1 MNSLLQRLKSSEFI
15 VVVLFLQPITF
26 LTTFFDVPIARQFF
40 GFIYLTFIPGYILI
54 KLLKL
59 KNLDRLEIVLYS
71 VGLSIAFLMII
82 GFIINEISPL
92 FGVSQ
97 PLSLSIS
104 LPILSVLIIT
114 MSFFV
119 YLKNDEKR
127 ILNSELNISIPY
139 VLLFLLLPILS
150 IIGVVSVNFSGDNL
164 LLLLM
169 FLTISM
175 LYIICVLFKSVI
187 PTNLY
192 SLVIL
197 VIAISLLFH
206 NSLISNQ
213 LSSFNSDNM
222 HELFIFRNTLDKSYW
237 NSTNIFAYDIPSG
250 KIQSM
255 LSITVLPTLYS
266 NLLNIE
272 PAWIFKIIYPIIFS
286 FVPIG
291 LFLLWRKNVG
301 IKYAF
306 ISSFFFMAFGT
317 FYCEMIALNRQIIA
331 ELFLTLLLITIFKQG
346 LSKRNKIAC
355 FTIFTFGLVTS
366 HYGTALIFLFFISFI
381 YIYFLIIQK
390 PSKQIDSF
398 MILCFLI
405 VMSAWYIY
413 TSNSS
418 VFNSIIIMI
427 NYVLGQLGNFANPA
441 SRGQT
446 VLRGL
451 GLEMAPTIWNALSRA
466 FAYATELLII
476 IGFIG
481 LITKRVKIQFDK
493 EYFILII
500 TAMTFLAGLIIV
512 PGLAQTMNMTR
523 YYHILLFFLAPLCIL
538 GAETISKY
546 ISIRREQFYS
556 SILIIIILIPYFL
569 FQSGFVYEITGS
581 DNYSLPLSKH
591 RSSEIELY
599 SKFGFTHTMDVYGAR
614 WMSNSTVV
622 QRVEIYADVYASGTL
637 LGYGSPLIN
646 KMTTLNNVTSVSI
659 NGVIFLNKLNAKDN
673 KILGWK
679 SFGESSE
686 WNTTE
691 ILSLKDM
698 NKVYSNGGSIIY
710 INNNAPSEGNMTK

>member
-1 MNSLLQRLKSSEFI
+1 
-15 VVVLFLQPITF
+15 VVFLQPIMF

-40 GFIYLTFIPGYILI
+40 GFIFLTFIPGYILI

-59 KNLDRLEIVLYS
+59 KNLDILEMVLYS
-71 VGLSIAFLMII
+71 VGLSIAFIMFFGLV
-82 GFIINEISPL
+82 INEIGPF

-97 PLSLSIS
+97 PLLLLIS
-104 LPILSVLIIT
+104 LPILIALIIF

-119 YLKNDEKR
+119 YLKNDEKE
-127 ILNSELNISIPY
+127 ILNSEFNLSIPHILL
-139 VLLFLLLPILS
+139 LLFLPVFS
-150 IIGVVSVNFSGDNL
+150 IIGVISVNLSGDNL

-169 FLTISM
+169 FLMISI
-175 LYIICVLFKSVI
+175 LCIICIFFKSVI

-192 SLVIL
+192 SFAIIM
-197 VIAISLLFH
+197 IAISLLFH

-222 HELFIFRNTLDKSYW
+222 RELFAFRNTLNKSYW
-237 NSTNIFAYDIPSG
+237 NSTNIYASDISSG
-250 KIQSM
+250 KTQSM
-255 LSITVLPTLYS
+255 LSITILPTLYS
-266 NLLNIE
+266 NILNIE

-286 FVPIG
+286 FVPLG

-306 ISSFFFMAFGT
+306 ISSFIFMAFGT
-317 FYCEMIALNRQIIA
+317 FYYEMLSLNRQIIA
-331 ELFLTLLLITIFKQG
+331 ELFLTLLLLTIFNQA
-346 LSKRNKIAC
+346 LSKRNKTIC
-355 FTIFTFGLVTS
+355 FIIFTFGLVTS
-366 HYGTALIFLFFISFI
+366 HYSIAIIFLFFISSI
-381 YIYFLIIQK
+381 YIYCLIIQK

-398 MILCFLI
+398 MILYFLI
-405 VMSAWYIY
+405 IMFSWYIY
-413 TSNSS
+413 ISDSS
-418 VFNSIIIMI
+418 VLNAIIMMI
-427 NYVLGQLGNFANPA
+427 NYVLSQLGNFANPA

-451 GLEMAPTIWNALSRA
+451 GLEMAPTIWNAISRA

-493 EYFILII
+493 EYFILVI
-500 TAMTFLAGLIIV
+500 TAMTFLAGLIII

-523 YYHILLFFLAPLCIL
+523 FYHILLFFLAPLCIL

-546 ISIRREQFYS
+546 ISIKREQLYT

-591 RSSEIELY
+591 RSTEIELY

-614 WMSNSTVV
+614 WLSNSTVV
-622 QRVEIYADVYASGTL
+622 QRAEIYADIYASGTL
-637 LGYGSPLIN
+637 LGYGSIPIN

-673 KILGWK
+673 KILGWE
-679 SFGESSE
+679 SFGKNSE

-710 INNNAPSEGNMTK
+710 LNNNAPSEGNMTK